1 MRSGLKAFSLV
12 STAVGVL
19 AGCSPEQPAVE
30 ATPPPAPADAPGF
43 VTSSACANC
52 HAGIYAE
59 WQTSHHAKAMQHAAP
74 DTVLG
79 EFDGREVEYFDET
92 AAFFRR
98 GEDYVV
104 RTLDAEGQSAEYPV
118 RYTFGVEP
126 IQQYLVEFPGGRL
139 QALPWLW
146 DSRPAEAGGRR
157 WLHLYPDEYVAPGD
171 DLHWTGR
178 RQNWNF
184 MCAECHSTNVVQ
196 AYDTRT
202 DTFTTTYD
210 EISIGCEA
218 CHGPGEAHLSQ
229 VAFGDRSGRLGLT
242 VDLDD
247 RGRTY
252 WEMNPD
258 TGIAQRSEPL
268 MSIPGQPEACGQC
281 HARRA
286 TLDEPYRHGLPLADT
301 HRVALLDD
309 GLYFPDGQIRDEV
322 YVYGSFVQSRMY
334 SAGVTCTDCH
344 DPHSGRL
351 VTGPEPNAVCSQCH
365 SPTVF
370 ATTDHLG
377 HETDDA
383 GCVDCH
389 MTSRTYMVVDD
400 RRDHSFRV
408 PDPLQ
413 SAATGSPDA
422 CAACHVDRSPEEL
435 DTFIARYRNVPARE
449 GFANA
454 LFNARQGHANGELV
468 ALFRNRA
475 HPGIARATAI
485 ASLRPPF
492 AQADVQAIAA
502 ALGDPDPLLRMG
514 GLRAFRA
521 LAPGQKAR
529 FADAMLNDDLL
540 GVRVEA
546 VDALADAYD
555 YLDSTAKAAF
565 DAAAGEFRRS
575 RLIAASQSEALLSL
589 ADFEA
594 KLGNEKQATAAY
606 ERALS
611 VEPGFEVARAN
622 YVDFLRI
629 LGDETRGE
637 VLLREGL
644 ELNDRAAMLHHA
656 LGLLLVRTAR
666 SEQSIVALERAADL
680 DPENARFAYVLGVA
694 QSSLGRRDDALASL
708 AAAYKRHPADF
719 DIAWA
724 YATNLRDAGRK
735 EAARNVATAMEARFP
750 GNADVAALRES
761 LR

>member
-1 MRSGLKAFSLV
+1 MGRFATFPLVGLA
-12 STAVGVL
+12 
-19 AGCSPEQPAVE
+19 AGLIAACSPEQPAPE
-30 ATPPPAPADAPGF
+30 SAPPSSPADLPGF

-52 HAGIYAE
+52 HAGVYAE
-59 WQTSHHAKAMQHAAP
+59 WQTSHHAKAMQHASD

-79 EFDGREVEYFDET
+79 AFDGREVDYFEET
-92 AAFFRR
+92 AGFFRR
-98 GEDYVV
+98 GEEHVV
-104 RTLDAEGQSAEYPV
+104 RTLDARGRPAEYPV

-146 DSRPAEAGGRR
+146 DTRPATAGGQR

-184 MCAECHSTNVVQ
+184 ICAECHSTNVVQ

-202 DTFTTTYD
+202 DTFATTYD
-210 EISIGCEA
+210 EISVGCEA
-218 CHGPGEAHLSQ
+218 CHGPGEAHLGE
-229 VAFGDRSGRLGLT
+229 VAFGDRTGRLGLT

-247 RGRTY
+247 SGRAY
-252 WEMNPD
+252 WQMNPA
-258 TGIAQRSEPL
+258 TGIAERSEPL
-268 MSIPGQPEACGQC
+268 LSAPRQPEACGQC

-286 TLDEPYRHGLPLADT
+286 TLDEPYRHGSPLTDT
-301 HRVALLDD
+301 HRVALLDE

-351 VTGPEPNAVCSQCH
+351 VTGPNPDAVCSQCH
-365 SPTVF
+365 SPAVF
-370 ATTDHLG
+370 ATSDHLG

-389 MTSRTYMVVDD
+389 MASRTYMVVDD

-408 PDPLQ
+408 PRPLE

-422 CAACHVDRSPEEL
+422 CAACHADRSPEDL
-435 DTFIARYRNVPARE
+435 HAFIARYRNAPPRE
-449 GFANA
+449 GFASVLYSA
-454 LFNARQGHANGELV
+454 QQGHANAELA
-468 ALFRNRA
+468 ALSRNRT
-475 HPGIARATAI
+475 HPGIARATAV

-492 AQADVQAIAA
+492 AQSDVQAIAA
-502 ALGDPDPLLRMG
+502 SLGDPDPLLRMG
-514 GLRAFRA
+514 AMRPFRA
-521 LAPGQKAR
+521 LAPERKAR
-529 FADAMLNDDLL
+529 FADTLLNDDLL

-546 VDALADAYD
+546 ADALADAYD
-555 YLDSTAKAAF
+555 YMERSAKAAF

-594 KLGNEKQATAAY
+594 KLGNDEQATAAY
-606 ERALS
+606 ERALF
-611 VEPGFEVARAN
+611 VEPGFEIARAN

-629 LGDETRGE
+629 LGDDARGE
-637 VLLREGL
+637 ALLREGL
-644 ELNDRAAMLHHA
+644 ELNDEAAVLHHA
-656 LGLLLVRTAR
+656 LGLLLVRTGR
-666 SEQSIVALERAADL
+666 SEQSVAALERAADL

-694 QSSLGRRDDALASL
+694 LSSLGRRDAALASL
-708 AAAYKRHPADF
+708 AAAYGRHPADF

-724 YATNLRDAGRK
+724 YATNLRDAGRAD
-735 EAARNVATAMEARFP
+735 AARDVVTAMDARFP
-750 GNADVAALRES
+750 GNADVAALRDS